1 MTDTT
6 DTGLATLGKIA
17 PLHSA
22 PAGGKLTALRARIHH
37 PGLRDRFV
45 GGIKYQ
51 AEEALEMVKDQIQER
66 PVPAILIALA
76 LGVIGGRLISR

>member
-6 DTGLATLGKIA
+6 DTGLATLGEIA
-17 PLHSA
+17 TLHRA
-22 PAGGKLTALRARIHH
+22 PVERELEVLRARIRP

-51 AEEALEMVKDQIQER
+51 AGETLDLVKDRIQEQ
-66 PVPAILIALA
+66 PVAAILIALA
-76 LGVIGGRLISR
+76 IGVVGGRLISR